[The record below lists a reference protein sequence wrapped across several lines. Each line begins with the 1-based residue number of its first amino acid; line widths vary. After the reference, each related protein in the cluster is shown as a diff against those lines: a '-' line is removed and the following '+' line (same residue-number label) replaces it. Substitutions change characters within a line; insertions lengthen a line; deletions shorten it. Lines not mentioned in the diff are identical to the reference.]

1 MSKDARGREVVGLYG
16 DPDANWGIALEAGLL
31 QDVATSQVESGLQSL
46 ADRYPHLG
54 RPGPVVVSEAAGWE
68 ETRALALAK
77 PFLPNEPLVRAT
89 LVPATGSELSR
100 LLVGAHHG
108 VCDGLGLLALLGAA
122 IGTPVTPTATG
133 LGSRSSGGSFVASLP
148 RRIGEALRRPPPRF
162 PAVAGA
168 DAGSGEAVVVRSV
181 ERAKAGTVAVC
192 RAVALVFFERTGGEA
207 DSALPLVFVG
217 ASRRRPGHASPRT
230 GRRRTSGSGST
241 RPGPLAEAARR
252 FAALAPEPDF
262 PETSLADS
270 ARGWSARYAT
280 GWGRP
285 RW

>member
-31 QDVATSQVESGLQSL
+31 QDVAPSQVESGLHSL
-46 ADRYPHLG
+46 VDRYPHLG
-54 RPGPVVVSEAAGWE
+54 RTGPVVVSEAAGWE

-89 LVPATGSELSR
+89 LVPATGSERSR

-217 ASRRRPGHASPRT
+217 ASRRRPGTVAPDRQTAYLRFQVDPRWTERRRLRPSPRWPRSPT
-230 GRRRTSGSGST
+230 SPRRRC
-241 RPGPLAEAARR
+241 
-252 FAALAPEPDF
+252 
-262 PETSLADS
+262 ADS
-270 ARGWSARYAT
+270 ARGWSARYGT